1 MTIEIFL
8 QVANTGA
15 LAYVAF
21 AFMKGTIWSDKSVD
35 KMLEANKEQ
44 TVKLADEVKK
54 GIKEAV
60 TDGIVAG
67 VYQAKNG
74 VKK

>member
-1 MTIEIFL
+1 MEIDIFL

-15 LAYVAF
+15 LAYIAF
-21 AFMKGTIWSDKSVD
+21 AFMKGKIWSSDSVD

-44 TVKLADEVKK
+44 TVKLANEVKN

-60 TDGIVAG
+60 KDGIVAG
-67 VYQAKNG
+67 VYDAKNG